1 MKIIKFIFIFT
12 ITSTLFF
19 CCGATKDKNMYALQK
34 KTPFKVISTEVTNW
48 VGGQPGVRGL
58 KVSISIDT
66 KNIKL
71 DSLYFRNQKTALKLM
86 VNSSLPTY
94 IGIFVT
100 ARGINDYILDKD
112 STKEFGNNPKL
123 SSEKI
128 PFKLNNNEAVVS
140 YKYQTKSYYYKISN
154 IKKIK

>member
-19 CCGATKDKNMYALQK
+19 CCGATKDKTMYELQK
-34 KTPFKVISTEVTNW
+34 NPPFKVIRAEVTNW

-58 KVSISIDT
+58 KISISIDQ

-71 DSLYFRNQKTALKLM
+71 DSIYFRNQKTALKLLA
-86 VNSSLPTY
+86 NSNPPKY

-100 ARGINDYILDKD
+100 SKDINDYIIDKN
-112 STKEFGNNPKL
+112 SAKEFGNSPKSL
-123 SSEKI
+123 QEKF
-128 PFKLNNNEAVVS
+128 PFTLKNNQAVVS
-140 YKYQTKSYYYKISN
+140 YYEQSHYFFYKISN
-154 IKKIK
+154 INN